1 MSIKILAWRSQPSI
15 STAVEKI
22 QIHDPNHSGLTSSV
36 GPLQPVTCPTAGPQ
50 ALPCSRGA
58 PFPSAFKIR
67 SWGWRPGM
75 EEGPGTDALDP
86 QFPKLNYQNPTT
98 NHGHSIRTHLF
109 MNPTRGEKKRDLVI
123 FLFFS
128 PAHLKT
134 RSQKNP
140 LSPALDSTSE
150 GVIQRG
156 ERERERRVDI

>member
-1 MSIKILAWRSQPSI
+1 
-15 STAVEKI
+15 
-22 QIHDPNHSGLTSSV
+22 
-36 GPLQPVTCPTAGPQ
+36 
-50 ALPCSRGA
+50 
-58 PFPSAFKIR
+58 
-67 SWGWRPGM
+67 M
-75 EEGPGTDALDP
+75 EEGPETDALDP

-109 MNPTRGEKKRDLVI
+109 MPNKRGKKRDFVI

-140 LSPALDSTSE
+140 LSPALDGTRE

-156 ERERERRVDI
+156 EREREESRHINKRVSCKPQDHQRQAGGDLSPPH